1 MEGLDYERHV
11 RRMWAAFE
19 REGVDGMR
27 PYVDDDVEWVP
38 SLDCDPIRGLAAL
51 SSYWNKVNGSRAV
64 VPHAWERHGNCVLVH
79 GSMRTFRDGGF
90 VDIQPS
96 WVYFFREGRLVRAV
110 GYASREDAVAAIREH
125 RVAGDD

>member
-1 MEGLDYERHV
+1 MPTAGAPWVTASPSTPVTSWTTPPRVSCSPLTAHERLAGVEGLDYERHV

-90 VDIQPS
+90 
-96 WVYFFREGRLVRAV
+96 
-110 GYASREDAVAAIREH
+110 
-125 RVAGDD
+125 